1 MPSESSK
8 IIEVSEPARET
19 EEILNLR
26 FTYKKA
32 TLPFL
37 NVVTFKDP
45 CRAQKKILTRC
56 NLKECVILQTCNR
69 VEIFAVIRSSEFCG
83 TYESIAEC
91 WRLEV
96 KLSPTAFYSGLESS
110 SGYETLTHLFR
121 LASGLE
127 SMIVGEDQILGQVQ
141 DALKESEQQGLAGP
155 ILRRAFD
162 RAIKT
167 GTKIRIRTGLNKGA
181 VSIGSAAANL
191 LEQLLGSLE
200 GKKIIVIGAGQT
212 GMLVGKAL
220 AVRKP
225 RVIYV
230 ANRTYH
236 MGVRLAKMLGGQAVR
251 LDGIR
256 DYLAD
261 VDVIIVATSAP
272 HIVLTTELIADAL
285 RNRGGKELLIVDLSQ
300 PSNVEESVKT
310 LPNIHLRNI
319 DDLRR
324 IAEGNLK
331 MRLAEVK
338 DAEAII
344 NSELERFELQC
355 RRERVEPLIS
365 VICQWAENMRQQELT
380 RALKMI
386 GDIDHEHTKVLEDMT
401 RSLLERILFHPIST
415 LRRAA
420 VTGNDQIVSTVE
432 ELFDTRLDQNALQY
446 LTRNSN
452 ERIAAWPEY
461 QRADA

>member
-1 MPSESSK
+1 LPNESSK
-8 IIEVSEPARET
+8 VLEGSESTRET

-32 TLPFL
+32 TIPFL
-37 NVVTFKDP
+37 NAVTFKDH
-45 CRAQKKILTRC
+45 CRAQEKILARC

-69 VEIFAVIRSSEFCG
+69 VEIFAVIQPGESCRA
-83 TYESIAEC
+83 YESIAEC
-91 WRLEV
+91 WRIEV
-96 KLSPTAFYSGLESS
+96 KQSPTAFYSGLEGS
-110 SGYETLTHLFR
+110 SGYEALTHLFR

-141 DALKESEQQGLAGP
+141 DALNESEKRGVAGP

-167 GTKIRIRTGLNKGA
+167 GTKVRIRTGLNKGA

-200 GKKIIVIGAGQT
+200 GKKIIVIGAGET

-225 RVIYV
+225 KVIYV
-230 ANRTYH
+230 ANRTYQ
-236 MGVRLAKMLGGQAVR
+236 MGVRLAKMLDGQAVR
-251 LDGIR
+251 FNRIR

-261 VDVIIVATSAP
+261 VDVVIVATAAP
-272 HIVLTTELIADAL
+272 HTVLTTELVADIL

-300 PSNVEESVKT
+300 PSNVEEAVKA

-331 MRLAEVK
+331 MRLAEVRN
-338 DAEAII
+338 AETMIK
-344 NSELERFELQC
+344 SELERFELQC

-365 VICQWAENMRQQELT
+365 AICQRAENVRQKELT
-380 RALKMI
+380 KALKML
-386 GDIDHEHTKVLEDMT
+386 GDLDQEHEKILEDMT

-415 LRRAA
+415 LRKAA

-432 ELFDTRLDQNALQY
+432 ELFDTKLDQDAVEY
-446 LTRNSN
+446 LTRNSD
-452 ERIAAWPEY
+452 ERIAAWHED
-461 QRADA
+461 QKART